1 MCKRC
6 LGIRFPNEFPKRR
19 DELLDPQIDAFTAI
33 TELEPLDLELFSLFR
48 AAASL
53 FQHDLKKPFNCFV
66 MKQLRVQQLVMK
78 LAKLLVIGK
87 QPVQGVL
94 NSI

>member
-1 MCKRC
+1 
-6 LGIRFPNEFPKRR
+6 
-19 DELLDPQIDAFTAI
+19 
-33 TELEPLDLELFSLFR
+33 
-48 AAASL
+48 
-53 FQHDLKKPFNCFV
+53 